1 MLYVILIAAVVI
13 FWLIAVDRPVLKV
26 KFEQGQIS
34 KVKGHIPPSFKHNLQ
49 DIAEHSPFDG
59 EMKVYNQ
66 RTGMR
71 LTFSKDV
78 PKKFNNA
85 LETFFLTKA
94 LSPPKVKSEL
104 KKTINYL
111 FVLNGTHLMCPIFI
125 SAKSVS

>member
-26 KFEQGQIS
+26 KFEKGHIS

-49 DIAEHSPFDG
+49 DIAEHAPFDG

-71 LTFSKDV
+71 LAFSKEV
-78 PKKFNNA
+78 PKKVQQRIRNVFPHQGFKA
-85 LETFFLTKA
+85 TKG
-94 LSPPKVKSEL
+94 
-104 KKTINYL
+104 KKR
-111 FVLNGTHLMCPIFI
+111 
-125 SAKSVS
+125 A